1 MHLSPTNHTSQP
13 NLTFVNTRSLQR
25 LHRSR
30 QNLQLTLT
38 LGKSQGKTRS
48 YDDKHCF
55 LPNPS
60 SKPKRFSLARAASS
74 IFSSREIL
82 TKELPALTRALS
94 RLSSSTVYGFPLK
107 LKYPHSATHA
117 KVHLGES
124 THTNP
129 AAKPPKATTT
139 QPTQLFHFSHTT
151 PILNPKNK
159 TKTPITNNRTPK
171 TPNHKTNK
179 NPAKPTTAFHTQ
191 PATLEVVV
199 TKNHT
204 QLLLSTESNILFK
217 ILLNPQQ
224 PSHQTNH
231 L

>member
-1 MHLSPTNHTSQP
+1 MHLNPTNHTSQP

-48 YDDKHCF
+48 YEDKHCF

-60 SKPKRFSLARAASS
+60 SKPKRFSLARTVSS
-74 IFSSREIL
+74 LFSSREIL

-94 RLSSSTVYGFPLK
+94 RLSSSTVYGFPLN

-129 AAKPPKATTT
+129 AAKPPK
-139 QPTQLFHFSHTT
+139 
-151 PILNPKNK
+151 
-159 TKTPITNNRTPK
+159 
-171 TPNHKTNK
+171 
-179 NPAKPTTAFHTQ
+179 
-191 PATLEVVV
+191 
-199 TKNHT
+199 
-204 QLLLSTESNILFK
+204 
-217 ILLNPQQ
+217 PQQ
-224 PSHQTNH
+224 HNQPSFFSFHIQTQF
-231 L
+231 